1 MKLNL
6 SIVKVY
12 FMNVSRILFMIFLVF
27 VFIGVCLIN
36 QKNNTQVEKVQVK
49 PVEVVV
55 NKRVHGCCY

>member
-1 MKLNL
+1 
-6 SIVKVY
+6 
-12 FMNVSRILFMIFLVF
+12 MIFLVF